1 MEMQP
6 FDFSAF
12 GEKIRIHIAIQND
25 WRFFFSHSSYNTKA
39 RIYLRLTVDKRAYM
53 PNAYNMNIY
62 EKRIYFLFCST
73 FNFSFDIQLRTIMR
87 LLSTDRKASAER
99 FHRRH

>member
-25 WRFFFSHSSYNTKA
+25 WRFFPRIHHTTQKREFICDLPWISA
-39 RIYLRLTVDKRAYM
+39 RICQM
-53 PNAYNMNIY
+53 HI
-62 EKRIYFLFCST
+62 I
-73 FNFSFDIQLRTIMR
+73 
-87 LLSTDRKASAER
+87 
-99 FHRRH
+99 